1 MKVEVIKIT
10 FKLLEIIGRISVG
23 ILFLKKAKEIPY
35 KKKTEKFLCYLMMF
49 LWLVSALICLDE
61 IYGGELR

>member
-23 ILFLKKAKEIPY
+23 ILFLKKAKETSY
-35 KKKTEKFLCYLMMF
+35 EKKKEKFLYYLMMF
-49 LWLVSALICLDE
+49 LWSVSALICL
-61 IYGGELR
+61 YGLYRK